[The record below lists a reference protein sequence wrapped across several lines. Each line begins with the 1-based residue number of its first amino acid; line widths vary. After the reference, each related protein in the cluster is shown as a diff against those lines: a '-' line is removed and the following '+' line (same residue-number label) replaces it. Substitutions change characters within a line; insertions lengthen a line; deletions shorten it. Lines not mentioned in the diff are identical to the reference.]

1 MRKLIVLFV
10 VVIVSLS
17 CSSDNNEVNE
27 SEIVDGISTS
37 TKIQTP
43 KWLQGN
49 WRISGGGTSPF
60 VPGFSISSNELC
72 FISLTTECFQEMINQ
87 AYRTNPDVVKVE
99 QEYREGLQQG
109 YREGY
114 YRLSIYLN
122 TTTIESIFTEK
133 SNSEVRYTMG
143 NVKGTLFKVNE

>member
-49 WRISGGGTSPF
+49 WRISGGTSPF
-60 VPGFSISSNELC
+60 VPGFSISLNELC

-87 AYRTNPDVVKVE
+87 AYQVNPDVVKVE

-114 YRLSIYLN
+114 YRLAIYLN
-122 TTTIESIFTEK
+122 NTTTEFIFTEK

-143 NVKGTLFKVNE
+143 NVKGTLFKVL

>member
-1 MRKLIVLFV
+1 MMASMALA
-10 VVIVSLS
+10 

-60 VPGFSISSNELC
+60 VPGFSISLNELC

-87 AYRTNPDVVKVE
+87 AYQVNPDVVKVE

-114 YRLSIYLN
+114 YRLAIYLN
-122 TTTIESIFTEK
+122 NTTTEFIFTEK

-143 NVKGTLFKVNE
+143 NVKGTLFKVL

>member
-1 MRKLIVLFV
+1 MKRIVLLLMMA
-10 VVIVSLS
+10 SMALA

-49 WRISGGGTSPF
+49 WRISGGTSPF
-60 VPGFSISSNELC
+60 VPGFSISLNELC

-87 AYRTNPDVVKVE
+87 AYQVNPDVVKVE

-114 YRLSIYLN
+114 YHLSIYLN
-122 TTTIESIFTEK
+122 NTTKEFIFTEK
-133 SNSEVRYTMG
+133 SNSEVRYKME
-143 NVKGTLFKVNE
+143 NVKGTLFKVYE